1 MTFSMEE
8 RRNQCTHNFKQI
20 SALIFI
26 ITEVDTYLN
35 GQSNFTY
42 FHMFA
47 SLLNMG
53 INRCQGRV
61 KFQSSPSTQMCFY
74 Y

>member
-1 MTFSMEE
+1 MKEKGVSATITCIYF
-8 RRNQCTHNFKQI
+8 NQI
-20 SALIFI
+20 SGLIFI
-26 ITEVDTYLN
+26 ITEVGTYLN

-61 KFQSSPSTQMCFY
+61 KFKSSPSTEMCFY